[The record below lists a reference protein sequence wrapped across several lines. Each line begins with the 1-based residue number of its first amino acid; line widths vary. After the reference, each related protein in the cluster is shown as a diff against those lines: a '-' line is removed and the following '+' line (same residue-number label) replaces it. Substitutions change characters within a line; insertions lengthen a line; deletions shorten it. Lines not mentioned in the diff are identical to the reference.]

1 MGHKSKSNCPK
12 IKRPDP
18 IVEEIRNKNSSG
30 ISIPTLICGVQGRG
44 GGNKTNNK
52 NLPKFSMHVLFLFFL
67 NLERGGGNRYKL
79 DLIFHSNHAPVQIY
93 NNIKM

>member
-12 IKRPDP
+12 IKQRPDP

-44 GGNKTNNK
+44 GGVTKPTTKICPN
-52 NLPKFSMHVLFLFFL
+52 FQCMYYFYS
-67 NLERGGGNRYKL
+67 
-79 DLIFHSNHAPVQIY
+79 I
-93 NNIKM
+93 